1 MKKENNKEKNMDERL
16 EVIETKIKKLYKL
29 FKIFFVVFILS
40 LIGVIIYEIYS
51 ILDFIP
57 VFNANTAIVYCNK
70 SNQNNIYKI
79 KYNKENKIVS
89 FSDNNTTSVY
99 NNLYMFG
106 EKVEIN
112 DDVNKLISD
121 ITSVY
126 ERNGQSCSIEY
137 YDKKQNKIIT
147 K

>member
-16 EVIETKIKKLYKL
+16 EVIEIKIKKLYKL
-29 FKIFFVVFILS
+29 FKIFFVVFILA
-40 LIGVIIYEIYS
+40 LIGVIIYEINA

-57 VFNANTAIVYCNK
+57 VFNTNTAIVYCNK

-79 KYNKENKIVS
+79 KYNNENKIVS

-126 ERNGQSCSIEY
+126 ERNGQSCNIEY
-137 YDKKQNKIIT
+137 YDKKQNKIE
-147 K
+147 